1 MIISRKYNL
10 RNVAAVKSIMR
21 RSQSAATYNMNTL
34 PLTKISFCLAL
45 ALAVFHDINVLAADG
60 PTPEQIAAELGNKA
74 KTDPGTMDIITSLTT
89 EVGPRLAGSDK
100 EKLAAA
106 WAKQK
111 FEQLGFDKVSLE
123 SFPLEHG
130 WVRGA
135 EKAEIVGPSP
145 QPLVIAA
152 LGGSVGTPPEGIEA
166 EIVLFHT
173 YEALLAAPVG
183 SLTGKIAVMTQP
195 MGRGAEAFGYGQAS
209 KWRTSGPGEASR
221 RGAVAYLLRSLGTD
235 SHRIAHTGVTDY
247 ATNAPPIPAAAMSV
261 PDAEQLDRLAAMGKP
276 IRIRL
281 LLTPHVLGP
290 ATSQNVVA
298 DLRGREK
305 PDEIVLLGAHLD
317 SWDQGTGALDDGA
330 GVAIVMGA
338 AKLIHALPQR
348 PRRTIRVVLFGSEE
362 IGLFGGKAY
371 ADAHKNELEHF
382 IVVAEPDS
390 GQGPINRFS
399 TGVAN
404 PNDPSLVKIRA
415 ALAPLGIEAGDNRAR
430 GSSDV
435 ESLVELKV
443 PAASFGMGG
452 GDYFDFHH
460 TPDDTLDK
468 IQPERINQSTAAY
481 AIFAWLAAE
490 SGADYRAPAPAK

>member
-1 MIISRKYNL
+1 
-10 RNVAAVKSIMR
+10 
-21 RSQSAATYNMNTL
+21 MNIL
-34 PLTKISFCLAL
+34 PLTKISTSLLLAL
-45 ALAVFHDINVLAADG
+45 TLFRGVNAPAGDG
-60 PTPEQIAAELGNKA
+60 PTPEQIATDLGNKA
-74 KTDPGTMDIITSLTT
+74 KTDSGTMDILTSLTT
-89 EVGPRLAGSDK
+89 EIGPRLAGSEK

-111 FEQLGFDKVSLE
+111 FEQLGFDKVWIE

-130 WVRGA
+130 WVRGI
-135 EKAEIVGPSP
+135 EKGEILSPSQ
-145 QPLVIAA
+145 QPLVITA
-152 LGGSVGTPPEGIEA
+152 LGGSVGTPPEGLEA
-166 EIVLFHT
+166 EIALFHT
-173 YEALLAAPVG
+173 YDALLAAPAG
-183 SLTGKIAVMTQP
+183 SLKGKIAVVTQP
-195 MGRGAEAFGYGQAS
+195 MGRMGEAFGYGVAS
-209 KWRTSGPGEASR
+209 RFRTAGPGEASR

-235 SHRIAHTGVTDY
+235 SHRIPHTGMTDY

-281 LLTPHVLGP
+281 VLTPRVLGP

-298 DLRGREK
+298 ELRGREK

-317 SWDQGTGALDDGA
+317 SWDLGTGALDDGA

-338 AKLIHALPQR
+338 AKLIQALPQR
-348 PRRTIRVVLFGSEE
+348 PKRTIRVVLYGSEE
-362 IGLFGGKAY
+362 IGLLGGKAY
-371 ADAHKNELEHF
+371 ADAHKNELDHF
-382 IVVAEPDS
+382 VIVAEPDS

-399 TGVAN
+399 TGVAD

-415 ALAPLGIEAGDNRAR
+415 ALAPLGIAAGDNRAR

-435 ESLVELKV
+435 EALVELKV

-481 AIFAWLAAE
+481 AIFAWLASE